1 VKMKGFLIALIFAA
15 MTVGLGWIFGPG
27 LVADYRLRNADL
39 VPDESVRIIDASCR
53 SKLLVIAWCQ
63 VRISRADEAVTLRY
77 LISGQMDGVRVRI
90 LRPRNGGAAVTSSIG
105 VSYLFNRLATFG
117 VATVFLMG
125 LVGGG
130 VRMMRTGR

>member
-1 VKMKGFLIALIFAA
+1 
-15 MTVGLGWIFGPG
+15 
-27 LVADYRLRNADL
+27 
-39 VPDESVRIIDASCR
+39 
-53 SKLLVIAWCQ
+53 
-63 VRISRADEAVTLRY
+63 LRY

-90 LRPRNGGAAVTSSIG
+90 LRPRNGGAAVISSIG

-117 VATVFLMG
+117 VATVLLMG

>member
-1 VKMKGFLIALIFAA
+1 
-15 MTVGLGWIFGPG
+15 
-27 LVADYRLRNADL
+27 
-39 VPDESVRIIDASCR
+39 
-53 SKLLVIAWCQ
+53 
-63 VRISRADEAVTLRY
+63 
-77 LISGQMDGVRVRI
+77 MDGVRVRI
-90 LRPRNGGAAVTSSIG
+90 LRPRNGGAAVISSIG